1 MFNNITTGH
10 DMSDATWEIIIMLLV
25 AFILGFILRHLFACK
40 SKSDDN
46 DAPQYAATTVVPP
59 ASTSPESLQRVEGI
73 GPKIEGLLYAGGVL
87 TMRQLAA
94 ADLGVLQKILDDAGP
109 RYTMHNPKSWSPQAE
124 LIVDE
129 NWDELEKYQDFLVA
143 GRE

>member
-1 MFNNITTGH
+1 MFNNVTTGY

-25 AFILGFILRHLFACK
+25 AFILGFILRHLFGCK
-40 SKSDDN
+40 SKSDDSYV
-46 DAPQYAATTVVPP
+46 PQAVATVVPP
-59 ASTSPESLQRVEGI
+59 ASAAPESLQRVEGI
-73 GPKIEGLLYAGGVL
+73 GPKIEDLLHTGGVL
-87 TMRQLAA
+87 TMRHLAS
-94 ADLGVLQKILDDAGP
+94 ADLGVLQKILDAAGP